1 MISLF
6 FFIKDMISL
15 LAKNIFDTFA
25 FVINATCFYRDL
37 TGNQLNGSIPSG
49 LLKRS
54 QNGTL
59 TLRQLHAI

>member
-1 MISLF
+1 
-6 FFIKDMISL
+6 MISL
-15 LAKNIFDTFA
+15 LAKTIFDTFA